1 MYRFTDTK
9 GFQSINMIHARQ
21 GSCLRTLR
29 FSTNILKQLEIVLN
43 LSKSTRVTVKPTVPL
58 DSLIMHK
65 GTSGMLL
72 IKSLRKESVEV
83 TVRVSQ
89 ISKLLEVYIVINFRV
104 RKVSQGTHNL
114 AWTSILIKKKKK
126 EKEGECN
133 TNSGS
138 KRCQLSCNY
147 VLAFLSYA

>member
-1 MYRFTDTK
+1 
-9 GFQSINMIHARQ
+9 
-21 GSCLRTLR
+21 
-29 FSTNILKQLEIVLN
+29 
-43 LSKSTRVTVKPTVPL
+43 
-58 DSLIMHK
+58 MHK

-114 AWTSILIKKKKK
+114 AWTSILIKKKEK